1 MDVVSYY
8 LSKTPMAME
17 SECCSQGVVH
27 SRPRVQVGSG
37 EQAQQEG
44 TDRTLTGPVQG
55 CSLGTAVALRGA
67 TMALPGRSAA
77 VGGGRQHGGVAEEGP
92 AEQSRRDAAGPRQP
106 SPQQHQRRHRSL
118 LPKGTARRNRKLSQ
132 THFCFRVAP
141 STALC
146 TAQQRGS
153 RL

>member
-106 SPQQHQRRHRSL
+106 SPQQHQRRQAGKWDRSALQLFEQEINKL
-118 LPKGTARRNRKLSQ
+118 LEISVPH
-132 THFCFRVAP
+132 THTKKSF
-141 STALC
+141 
-146 TAQQRGS
+146 
-153 RL
+153 

>member
-92 AEQSRRDAAGPRQP
+92 AEQSSASG
-106 SPQQHQRRHRSL
+106 SPQARLS
-118 LPKGTARRNRKLSQ
+118 ARRSSA
-132 THFCFRVAP
+132 V
-141 STALC
+141 
-146 TAQQRGS
+146 RGS
-153 RL
+153 EGAPPTECCP